1 MTIPEQ
7 IAQMQTLL
15 CKLYRE
21 FYETRENCAE
31 SLAED
36 IRAAA
41 VVLEREIGPAVRER
55 AGHYMLHNRDFDDEG
70 QPNNRREI

>member
-7 IAQMQTLL
+7 IAQMRDLID
-15 CKLYRE
+15 KLERE
-21 FYETRENCAE
+21 YYETGESCE

-36 IRAAA
+36 ITSAAI
-41 VVLEREIGPAVRER
+41 VLEEDIGPAVRER

-70 QPNNRREI
+70 QPVNRREI